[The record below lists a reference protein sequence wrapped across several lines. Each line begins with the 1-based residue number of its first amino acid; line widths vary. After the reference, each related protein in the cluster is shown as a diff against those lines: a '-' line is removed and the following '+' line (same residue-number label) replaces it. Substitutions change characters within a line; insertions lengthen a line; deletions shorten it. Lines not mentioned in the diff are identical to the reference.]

1 MAVLKQVLVTS
12 LVLIVAAVAYLKWDP
27 GAGRALLESDVAL
40 PGFVRT
46 AILIVAPEAGV
57 PAVAAAEGTENGP
70 RRGGGGATIVVAD
83 TVATGVTRTAMRSI
97 GTGEAARSVVVYPDN
112 TTGIIEEVQ
121 VQSGDQVEAGSILAR
136 LERAGEE
143 VAVARAQLG
152 VEAAEDKLRRFQ
164 RLQDS
169 NTITAVEVTD
179 VARERDNARLDLQTA
194 EIALGK
200 RDIRAPIA
208 GRVGIVSADR
218 GDLVG
223 SDTVIATIDDRSQL
237 KVVFFTPENFV
248 QDLEIGA
255 PIEAVSTA
263 RPDRVHEGRIV
274 AIDSRLDEASRT
286 LRTEAMIENA
296 DDQLR
301 PGMSFSVSL
310 ELDGETFLSVDP
322 LAVVWERNGPIVW
335 TIVDDKAVKA
345 PIRIVERNIDRILVA
360 SDTLREG
367 DLVVVEGL
375 QTVREGG
382 PVEIQRVRQTPASAQ
397 TIPPAEGVSLETPLE
412 REAANPAPAA
422 LDRAAAAQL
431 TPSGADAVGGART
444 TAR

>member
-1 MAVLKQVLVTS
+1 MAILKQVLVTA

-27 GAGRALLESDVAL
+27 GAGRTVLASDMAL

-46 AILIVAPEAGV
+46 AILLVAPEAGE
-57 PAVAAAEGTENGP
+57 PAPEAAEAPAGNP

-97 GTGEAARSVVVYPDN
+97 GTGEAIRSVVVYPDN
-112 TTGIIEEVQ
+112 TTGIIDEVP

-136 LERAGEE
+136 LERASEE

-164 RLQDS
+164 RLQNS

-223 SDTVIATIDDRSQL
+223 NDTVIATIDDRSQI
-237 KVVFFTPENFV
+237 KVVFFTPESFV

-255 PIEAVSTA
+255 PIEAVATA
-263 RPDRVHEGRIV
+263 RPNRIHEGRIV

-286 LRTEAMIENA
+286 LRTEAMIENTE
-296 DDQLR
+296 DELR

-322 LAVVWERNGPIVW
+322 ISVVWERNGPIVW
-335 TIVDDKAVKA
+335 KIVDDKAIKA
-345 PIRIVERNIDRILVA
+345 PVRIVERNIDRILVA
-360 SDTLREG
+360 SDTLKDG

-382 PVEIQRVRQTPASAQ
+382 PVEIQRVRQLPASAEA
-397 TIPPAEGVSLETPLE
+397 TPSAEGVALETPLE
-412 REAANPAPAA
+412 EEASAPAP
-422 LDRAAAAQL
+422 LGRAAAAQL
-431 TPSGADAVGGART
+431 PASGTADDART
-444 TAR
+444 TTR

>member
-27 GAGRALLESDVAL
+27 GAGRAVLASDVAL
-40 PGFVRT
+40 PDFVRT
-46 AILIVAPEAGV
+46 AILYVAPEAGE
-57 PAVAAAEGTENGP
+57 PAPVEAAGTGGGNPG
-70 RRGGGGATIVVAD
+70 RRGGGGASVVVAD
-83 TVATGVTRTAMRSI
+83 PVTTGVTRTAMRSI

-112 TTGIIEEVQ
+112 TSGIIDEVQ

-136 LERAGEE
+136 LERASEE
-143 VAVARAQLG
+143 VAVARAQLA
-152 VEAAEDKLRRFQ
+152 VEAAEDRLGRFQ
-164 RLQDS
+164 RLQNS

-223 SDTVIATIDDRSQL
+223 NDTVIATIDDRSQL
-237 KVVFFTPENFV
+237 KVVFFTPESFV

-255 PIEAVSTA
+255 PIAAVATA
-263 RPDRVHEGRIV
+263 RPSRIHEGTIV

-286 LRTEAMIENA
+286 LRTEAMIENT

-310 ELDGETFLSVDP
+310 SLDGETFLSVDP
-322 LAVVWERNGPIVW
+322 ISVVWERTGPIVW
-335 TIVDDKAVKA
+335 KIVDDKAVKA
-345 PIRIVERNIDRILVA
+345 PIRIVERNIDRVLVA
-360 SDTLREG
+360 SETLQEG

-375 QTVREGG
+375 QTVRDGG
-382 PVEIQRVRQTPASAQ
+382 PVAVQRVRDTPPGAE
-397 TIPPAEGVSLETPLE
+397 TIPSVEGVSLGVPADP
-412 REAANPAPAA
+412 EADDAGAPS
-422 LDRAAAAQL
+422 LGRAAAARL
-431 TPSGADAVGGART
+431 PGSADDTGRT
-444 TAR
+444 TTR

>member
-1 MAVLKQVLVTS
+1 MAILKQVLVTF
-12 LVLIVAAVAYLKWDP
+12 LVLIIAAVAYLKWEP
-27 GAGRALLESDVAL
+27 GAGRAVLNSDVAVPEFL
-40 PGFVRT
+40 RS
-46 AILIVAPEAGV
+46 AILYVAPEAGE
-57 PAVAAAEGTENGP
+57 PATDIAAGPQGNP

-83 TVATGVTRTAMRSI
+83 TVVKGVTRTAMRSI

-112 TTGIIEEVQ
+112 TTGIIDEVQ

-136 LERAGEE
+136 LERASEE

-152 VEAAEDKLRRFQ
+152 VEAADEKLRRFQ

-208 GRVGIVSADR
+208 GRVGIVSVDQ

-237 KVVFFTPENFV
+237 KVVFFTPESFV

-255 PIEAVSTA
+255 PLQAVATA
-263 RPDRVHEGRIV
+263 RPSRIHEGRIV

-286 LRTEAMIENA
+286 LRTEAMIDNGE
-296 DDQLR
+296 DELR
-301 PGMSFSVSL
+301 PGMSFAVTL

-322 LAVVWERNGPIVW
+322 IAVVWERNGPIVW
-335 TIVDDKAVKA
+335 KIADDKAVKA
-345 PIRIVERNIDRILVA
+345 PVRIIERNIDRILVA
-360 SDTLREG
+360 SDTLQAG

-382 PVEIQRVRQTPASAQ
+382 PVEIQRVREAPADAGTVPS
-397 TIPPAEGVSLETPLE
+397 AEGVPLETPLE
-412 REAANPAPAA
+412 GAAADPAPAG
-422 LDRAAAAQL
+422 RAVAAQIPAPGPE
-431 TPSGADAVGGART
+431 TAGSAART

>member
-1 MAVLKQVLVTS
+1 MAILKQVLVTF
-12 LVLIVAAVAYLKWDP
+12 LVLIVAAAAYIKWDP
-27 GAGRALLESDVAL
+27 SAGRAVLDSEMA

-46 AILIVAPEAGV
+46 AILFVAPEAGEP
-57 PAVAAAEGTENGP
+57 PAATAEGTVGNP
-70 RRGGGGATIVVAD
+70 RRGSGGATIVVAD

-121 VQSGDQVEAGSILAR
+121 VQSGDRVEAGSILAR
-136 LERAGEE
+136 LERANEE

-164 RLQDS
+164 RLQNS

-179 VARERDNARLDLQTA
+179 VARERDNARLDLQAA

-208 GRVGIVSADR
+208 GRVGIVSADQ

-223 SDTVIATIDDRSQL
+223 NDTVIATIDDRSQL
-237 KVVFFTPENFV
+237 KVVFFTPESFV

-255 PIEAVSTA
+255 PLQAVSTA
-263 RPDRVHEGRIV
+263 RPNRIHEGRIV

-286 LRTEAMIENA
+286 LRTEAMIENTE
-296 DDQLR
+296 DQLR

-335 TIVDDKAVKA
+335 KIVDEKAAKA
-345 PIRIVERNIDRILVA
+345 PVRIVERNIDRILVA
-360 SDTLREG
+360 SDTLKEG

-382 PVEIQRVRQTPASAQ
+382 PVEIQRVRPVPAAAEETS
-397 TIPPAEGVSLETPLE
+397 PAEGVALETPLGE
-412 REAANPAPAA
+412 ESATPAPAP

-431 TPSGADAVGGART
+431 PGPGTGPSGSART
-444 TAR
+444 TTR